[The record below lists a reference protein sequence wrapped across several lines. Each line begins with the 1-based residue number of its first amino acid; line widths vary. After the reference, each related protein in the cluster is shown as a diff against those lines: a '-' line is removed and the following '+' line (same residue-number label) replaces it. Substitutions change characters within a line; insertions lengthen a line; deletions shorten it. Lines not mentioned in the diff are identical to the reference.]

1 MDVVGEIKII
11 RITNEKNGLFKEL
24 DFNKYT
30 KEDIVKMIEFY
41 NNKLLN
47 FSLNIYDKFT
57 IKREARMIKMMIK
70 TQKSEY
76 QEIEDLEVANDTR
89 FEITDDIRA
98 FIKHTDKVPLDI
110 EDLSTDYIM
119 INAYRE
125 INRKIINLVSFI
137 DRAKLLKDNDI
148 LSLIDKR
155 IKRITLFSNDDFIL
169 FAR

>member
-1 MDVVGEIKII
+1 
-11 RITNEKNGLFKEL
+11 
-24 DFNKYT
+24 
-30 KEDIVKMIEFY
+30 
-41 NNKLLN
+41 
-47 FSLNIYDKFT
+47 
-57 IKREARMIKMMIK
+57 MIKMMIK
-70 TQKSEY
+70 TQKAEY

-98 FIKHTDKVPLDI
+98 FIKHTDKVPIDI
-110 EDLSTDYIM
+110 EDLNTDYIM

-125 INRKIINLVSFI
+125 INRKIINLVSFV
-137 DRAKLLKDNDI
+137 DRAKNNDI

>member
-1 MDVVGEIKII
+1 
-11 RITNEKNGLFKEL
+11 
-24 DFNKYT
+24 
-30 KEDIVKMIEFY
+30 
-41 NNKLLN
+41 
-47 FSLNIYDKFT
+47 
-57 IKREARMIKMMIK
+57 MIKMMIK

-76 QEIEDLEVANDTR
+76 QEVEDLEVANDTR

-98 FIKHTDKVPLDI
+98 FIKHTDKVPSDI
-110 EDLSTDYIM
+110 EDLNTDYIM

-125 INRKIINLVSFI
+125 INRKIVHLVSFI
-137 DRAKLLKDNDI
+137 DRAKNDDL

>member
-1 MDVVGEIKII
+1 
-11 RITNEKNGLFKEL
+11 
-24 DFNKYT
+24 
-30 KEDIVKMIEFY
+30 
-41 NNKLLN
+41 
-47 FSLNIYDKFT
+47 
-57 IKREARMIKMMIK
+57 MIKMMIK

-76 QEIEDLEVANDTR
+76 QEVEDLEIANDTR

-98 FIKHTDKVPLDI
+98 FIKHTDKVPNDI
-110 EDLSTDYIM
+110 EDLNTDYIM

-125 INRKIINLVSFI
+125 INRKIVHLVSFI
-137 DRAKLLKDNDI
+137 DRAKNDNL

>member
-1 MDVVGEIKII
+1 
-11 RITNEKNGLFKEL
+11 
-24 DFNKYT
+24 
-30 KEDIVKMIEFY
+30 
-41 NNKLLN
+41 
-47 FSLNIYDKFT
+47 
-57 IKREARMIKMMIK
+57 MIKMMIK

-98 FIKHTDKVPLDI
+98 FIKHTDKVPIDI
-110 EDLSTDYIM
+110 ENLNTNYIM

-137 DRAKLLKDNDI
+137 DRTKNDDI

-169 FAR
+169 FARW

>member
-1 MDVVGEIKII
+1 
-11 RITNEKNGLFKEL
+11 
-24 DFNKYT
+24 
-30 KEDIVKMIEFY
+30 
-41 NNKLLN
+41 
-47 FSLNIYDKFT
+47 
-57 IKREARMIKMMIK
+57 MIKMMIK

>member
-1 MDVVGEIKII
+1 
-11 RITNEKNGLFKEL
+11 
-24 DFNKYT
+24 
-30 KEDIVKMIEFY
+30 
-41 NNKLLN
+41 
-47 FSLNIYDKFT
+47 
-57 IKREARMIKMMIK
+57 MIKMMIK

-76 QEIEDLEVANDTR
+76 QEIEDLEIANDTR

-110 EDLSTDYIM
+110 EDLNTDYIM

-125 INRKIINLVSFI
+125 INRKIVHLVSFI
-137 DRAKLLKDNDI
+137 DRAKNDDL

>member
-1 MDVVGEIKII
+1 
-11 RITNEKNGLFKEL
+11 
-24 DFNKYT
+24 
-30 KEDIVKMIEFY
+30 
-41 NNKLLN
+41 
-47 FSLNIYDKFT
+47 
-57 IKREARMIKMMIK
+57 MIKMMIK

-98 FIKHTDKVPLDI
+98 FIKHTDKVPTDI
-110 EDLSTDYIM
+110 ADVNTDYIM

-137 DRAKLLKDNDI
+137 DRAKNNDV
-148 LSLIDKR
+148 LSLLDKR

>member
-1 MDVVGEIKII
+1 MIKI
-11 RITNEKNGLFKEL
+11 
-24 DFNKYT
+24 
-30 KEDIVKMIEFY
+30 
-41 NNKLLN
+41 
-47 FSLNIYDKFT
+47 
-57 IKREARMIKMMIK
+57 MIK

-98 FIKHTDKVPLDI
+98 FIKHTDKVPSDI
-110 EDLSTDYIM
+110 EDLNTDYIM

-125 INRKIINLVSFI
+125 INRKIINLVSFV
-137 DRAKLLKDNDI
+137 DRAKNDDI

-155 IKRITLFSNDDFIL
+155 IKIITLFSNDDFIL

>member
-1 MDVVGEIKII
+1 
-11 RITNEKNGLFKEL
+11 
-24 DFNKYT
+24 
-30 KEDIVKMIEFY
+30 
-41 NNKLLN
+41 
-47 FSLNIYDKFT
+47 
-57 IKREARMIKMMIK
+57 MIKMMIK

-89 FEITDDIRA
+89 FEITDDLKS
-98 FIKHTDKVPLDI
+98 FIKYSNKLPNDI

-125 INRKIINLVSFI
+125 INRKIVHLVSFI
-137 DRAKLLKDNDI
+137 DRAKVIKDNDDL

>member
-1 MDVVGEIKII
+1 
-11 RITNEKNGLFKEL
+11 
-24 DFNKYT
+24 
-30 KEDIVKMIEFY
+30 
-41 NNKLLN
+41 
-47 FSLNIYDKFT
+47 
-57 IKREARMIKMMIK
+57 MIKMMIK

-98 FIKHTDKVPLDI
+98 FIKHTDKVPTDI

>member
-1 MDVVGEIKII
+1 
-11 RITNEKNGLFKEL
+11 
-24 DFNKYT
+24 
-30 KEDIVKMIEFY
+30 
-41 NNKLLN
+41 
-47 FSLNIYDKFT
+47 
-57 IKREARMIKMMIK
+57 MIKMMIK

-98 FIKHTDKVPLDI
+98 FIKHTDKVPTDI

-137 DRAKLLKDNDI
+137 DRAKNDDI

>member
-1 MDVVGEIKII
+1 
-11 RITNEKNGLFKEL
+11 
-24 DFNKYT
+24 
-30 KEDIVKMIEFY
+30 
-41 NNKLLN
+41 
-47 FSLNIYDKFT
+47 
-57 IKREARMIKMMIK
+57 MMIK

-137 DRAKLLKDNDI
+137 DRAKNDDI

>member
-1 MDVVGEIKII
+1 MV
-11 RITNEKNGLFKEL
+11 
-24 DFNKYT
+24 
-30 KEDIVKMIEFY
+30 
-41 NNKLLN
+41 
-47 FSLNIYDKFT
+47 
-57 IKREARMIKMMIK
+57 KMMIK

-98 FIKHTDKVPLDI
+98 FIKHTDKVPSDI
-110 EDLSTDYIM
+110 EDLNTDYIM

-137 DRAKLLKDNDI
+137 DRAKNNDL

>member
-1 MDVVGEIKII
+1 
-11 RITNEKNGLFKEL
+11 
-24 DFNKYT
+24 
-30 KEDIVKMIEFY
+30 
-41 NNKLLN
+41 
-47 FSLNIYDKFT
+47 
-57 IKREARMIKMMIK
+57 MIKMMIK

-76 QEIEDLEVANDTR
+76 QEIEDLAVANDTR

-98 FIKHTDKVPLDI
+98 FIKHTDKVPIDI

-125 INRKIINLVSFI
+125 IDRKIINLVSFI
-137 DRAKLLKDNDI
+137 NRAKLNQTIKGQDI
-148 LSLIDKR
+148 LSMIDKR

>member
-1 MDVVGEIKII
+1 
-11 RITNEKNGLFKEL
+11 
-24 DFNKYT
+24 
-30 KEDIVKMIEFY
+30 
-41 NNKLLN
+41 
-47 FSLNIYDKFT
+47 
-57 IKREARMIKMMIK
+57 MIKMMIK

-98 FIKHTDKVPLDI
+98 FIKHTDKVPSDI
-110 EDLSTDYIM
+110 EDLNTDYIM

-125 INRKIINLVSFI
+125 INRKIISLVSFV
-137 DRAKLLKDNDI
+137 DRAKNDDI

>member
-1 MDVVGEIKII
+1 
-11 RITNEKNGLFKEL
+11 
-24 DFNKYT
+24 
-30 KEDIVKMIEFY
+30 
-41 NNKLLN
+41 
-47 FSLNIYDKFT
+47 
-57 IKREARMIKMMIK
+57 MIKMMIK

-98 FIKHTDKVPLDI
+98 FIKHTDKVPSDI
-110 EDLSTDYIM
+110 EDLNTDYIM

-137 DRAKLLKDNDI
+137 DRAKVNDDI
-148 LSLIDKR
+148 LSLLDKR

>member
-1 MDVVGEIKII
+1 
-11 RITNEKNGLFKEL
+11 
-24 DFNKYT
+24 
-30 KEDIVKMIEFY
+30 
-41 NNKLLN
+41 
-47 FSLNIYDKFT
+47 
-57 IKREARMIKMMIK
+57 MIKMMIK

-76 QEIEDLEVANDTR
+76 QEIEDLEIANDTR

-98 FIKHTDKVPLDI
+98 FIKHTDKVPNDI

-125 INRKIINLVSFI
+125 INRKIVHLVSFI
-137 DRAKLLKDNDI
+137 DRAKNDDL

>member
-1 MDVVGEIKII
+1 
-11 RITNEKNGLFKEL
+11 
-24 DFNKYT
+24 
-30 KEDIVKMIEFY
+30 
-41 NNKLLN
+41 
-47 FSLNIYDKFT
+47 
-57 IKREARMIKMMIK
+57 MIKMMIK

-98 FIKHTDKVPLDI
+98 FIKHTDKVPIDI

-125 INRKIINLVSFI
+125 INRKIVHLVSFI
-137 DRAKLLKDNDI
+137 DRAKNDDI

>member
-1 MDVVGEIKII
+1 
-11 RITNEKNGLFKEL
+11 
-24 DFNKYT
+24 
-30 KEDIVKMIEFY
+30 
-41 NNKLLN
+41 
-47 FSLNIYDKFT
+47 
-57 IKREARMIKMMIK
+57 MIKMLIK

-98 FIKHTDKVPLDI
+98 FIKHTDKVPTDI
-110 EDLSTDYIM
+110 ADLNTDYIM

>member
-1 MDVVGEIKII
+1 
-11 RITNEKNGLFKEL
+11 
-24 DFNKYT
+24 
-30 KEDIVKMIEFY
+30 
-41 NNKLLN
+41 
-47 FSLNIYDKFT
+47 
-57 IKREARMIKMMIK
+57 MIKMMIK

-98 FIKHTDKVPLDI
+98 FIKHTDKVPIDI
-110 EDLSTDYIM
+110 EDLNTDYIM

-137 DRAKLLKDNDI
+137 DRAKNDDI
-148 LSLIDKR
+148 LSLLDKR

-169 FAR
+169 FARW

>member
-1 MDVVGEIKII
+1 
-11 RITNEKNGLFKEL
+11 
-24 DFNKYT
+24 
-30 KEDIVKMIEFY
+30 
-41 NNKLLN
+41 
-47 FSLNIYDKFT
+47 
-57 IKREARMIKMMIK
+57 MIKMMIK

-98 FIKHTDKVPLDI
+98 FIKHTDKVPIDI

-169 FAR
+169 FARW

>member
-1 MDVVGEIKII
+1 
-11 RITNEKNGLFKEL
+11 
-24 DFNKYT
+24 
-30 KEDIVKMIEFY
+30 
-41 NNKLLN
+41 
-47 FSLNIYDKFT
+47 
-57 IKREARMIKMMIK
+57 MIKMMIK

-76 QEIEDLEVANDTR
+76 QEIEDLGVANDTR

-98 FIKHTDKVPLDI
+98 FIKHTDKVPNDI
-110 EDLSTDYIM
+110 EDLNTDYIM

-125 INRKIINLVSFI
+125 INRKIVHLVSFI
-137 DRAKLLKDNDI
+137 DRAKNDDL

>member
-1 MDVVGEIKII
+1 
-11 RITNEKNGLFKEL
+11 
-24 DFNKYT
+24 
-30 KEDIVKMIEFY
+30 
-41 NNKLLN
+41 
-47 FSLNIYDKFT
+47 
-57 IKREARMIKMMIK
+57 MIKMMIK

-110 EDLSTDYIM
+110 ENLNTNYIM

-125 INRKIINLVSFI
+125 INRKIVHLVSFI
-137 DRAKLLKDNDI
+137 DRAKLLNNNKDIDI
-148 LSLIDKR
+148 LSVIDKR